1 LWNRS
6 NKEREA
12 GIFMKKYI
20 KIFSALSDQTRL
32 RIYMLLT
39 EGELCVCELTC
50 ALDMEQSRIS
60 HSLKILKEAGLIYSR
75 RVGKW
80 MFYSL
85 SSNQKYLWI
94 SSRIKENLKT
104 LKEDKKRL
112 KQCRDDNIREKY
124 QCQIC

>member
-1 LWNRS
+1 M
-6 NKEREA
+6 EE
-12 GIFMKKYI
+12 YI

-32 RIYMLLT
+32 RLYMILA

-60 HSLKILKEAGLIYSR
+60 HSLKILKEAGLICSR
-75 RVGKW
+75 RIGKW

-85 SSNQKYLWI
+85 SSNHDNKWL
-94 SSRIKENLKT
+94 SRGIKENIEI

-112 KQCRDDNIREKY
+112 IQCKDENIREKF

>member
-1 LWNRS
+1 M
-6 NKEREA
+6 EE
-12 GIFMKKYI
+12 YI
-20 KIFSALSDQTRL
+20 KIFSALSDHTRL
-32 RIYMLLT
+32 RIYMILA

-60 HSLKILKEAGLIYSR
+60 HSLKILKEAGLICSR
-75 RVGKW
+75 RIGKW

-85 SSNQKYLWI
+85 PSNQDNKWL
-94 SSRIKENLKT
+94 SRGIKENIEI

-112 KQCRDDNIREKY
+112 IQCKDENIREKC

>member
-1 LWNRS
+1 M
-6 NKEREA
+6 EE
-12 GIFMKKYI
+12 YI

-32 RIYMLLT
+32 RIYMILT

-60 HSLKILKEAGLIYSR
+60 HNLRVLKEAGLICSR
-75 RVGKW
+75 RIGKW

-85 SSNQKYLWI
+85 PANQDNKWL
-94 SSRIKENLKT
+94 SRGIKANIEI
-104 LKEDKKRL
+104 LKEDKNRL
-112 KQCRDDNIREKY
+112 IQCRDENIREKF

>member
-1 LWNRS
+1 M
-6 NKEREA
+6 EE
-12 GIFMKKYI
+12 YI

-32 RIYMLLT
+32 RLYMILT

-60 HSLKILKEAGLIYSR
+60 HSLKILKEAGLISSR
-75 RVGKW
+75 RIGKW

-85 SSNQKYLWI
+85 PYNQDNKWLP
-94 SSRIKENLKT
+94 RGIKENIEIM
-104 LKEDKKRL
+104 KEDKKRL
-112 KQCRDDNIREKY
+112 IQCKDENIRERF

>member
-1 LWNRS
+1 M
-6 NKEREA
+6 KE
-12 GIFMKKYI
+12 YL
-20 KIFSALSDQTRL
+20 KIFSALSDRTRL
-32 RIYMLLT
+32 RIYMILV

-60 HSLKILKEAGLIYSR
+60 HSLKVLREAELINSR
-75 RVGKW
+75 KVGKW

-85 SSNQKYLWI
+85 PSDLDRQWLASG
-94 SSRIKENLKT
+94 IKENIAA

-112 KQCRDDNIREKY
+112 RKCRDNHIREKC